1 MNDIYLEKLPT
12 ESVAWGR
19 LVTEAE
25 LMKGNRN
32 LNFDTF
38 SKKLTRMD
46 AVLEGI
52 CTRCS
57 NSDPQE
63 FGELPPQ
70 EIFGFNKARRFC
82 LKCQNMSRMTEG
94 NFLYYLPAP
103 ESVPLTVEKIMTWE
117 GTLSPEQSRASKEL
131 IAQLGDTN
139 RPHMIHAVTGA
150 GKTEMIFPVI
160 ETVLRK
166 GGRVVVASPRIDV
179 CLELAPRLQEAFK
192 EIPVQLLYGGQDEP
206 YCYTP
211 LTVSTTHQLLRFK
224 EAFDLI
230 IVDEVDAFPYEGDET
245 LHYAVK
251 RSLKKNQGK
260 LVYLTATPDKTLS
273 DQVQEELLTLTTLPA
288 RYHRSALPEP
298 HFEWIGDW
306 REGIEKEHKR
316 SKVFQLIQE
325 FFSIDG
331 VKLFFVPSI
340 RIAEKLFKWLQKDL
354 PEVASEMTVVHAKD
368 PERKEKVQGLR
379 DGKYQA
385 LITTTILERGVTFT
399 NCHVCI
405 IGAEDRLYTLAA
417 LVQMSG
423 RVGRKFDYPTG
434 HLVYAHGGITH
445 QMIEAKNQ
453 ILEMNRLAKEKGLIN
468 EPTTHT

>member
-1 MNDIYLEKLPT
+1 MTEIYVKKLPE

-19 LVTEAE
+19 LVTKSE
-25 LMKGNRN
+25 LMKSINDSN
-32 LNFDTF
+32 PMTIIE
-38 SKKLTRMD
+38 KLTKVD
-46 AVLEGI
+46 AIVDGI
-52 CTRCS
+52 CMRCS
-57 NSDPQE
+57 NNDPKA

-70 EIFGFNKARRFC
+70 TVFGFNQPRRFC
-82 LKCQNMSRMTEG
+82 LKCINMSRITEG
-94 NFLYYLPAP
+94 GVLYYLPAP
-103 ESVPLTVEKIMTWE
+103 ETVPINVSQVMTWD

-131 IAQLGDTN
+131 ITQLEDIY

-160 ETVLRK
+160 EAVLKR

-179 CLELAPRLQEAFK
+179 CLELAPRLQEAFR
-192 EIPVQLLYGGQDEP
+192 EIPVQLLYGGQEEP
-206 YCYTP
+206 YSYTP

-224 EAFDLI
+224 EAYDLV
-230 IVDEVDAFPYEGDET
+230 IVDEVDAFPYAGDET
-245 LHYAVK
+245 LHYAVT
-251 RSLKKNQGK
+251 RSLKKDRGK
-260 LVYLTATPDKTLS
+260 LVYLTATPDKTLT
-273 DQVQEELLTLTTLPA
+273 DQVQEESLTLTTLPA
-288 RYHRSALPEP
+288 RYHRNALPEP
-298 HFEWIGDW
+298 VFEWIGDW
-306 REGIEKEHKR
+306 REGIEKGHKN
-316 SKVFQLIQE
+316 SKVFKLITAFYKIE
-325 FFSIDG
+325 G

-340 RIAEKLFKWLQKDL
+340 RIAEKLFHQLRSL
-354 PEVASEMTVVHAKD
+354 FPELAKELTVVHAKD

-423 RVGRKFDYPTG
+423 RVGRKWDYPTG
-434 HLVYAHGGITH
+434 HLVYAHGGITN
-445 QMIEAKNQ
+445 QMNAAKNQ

-468 EPTTHT
+468 DPTADS